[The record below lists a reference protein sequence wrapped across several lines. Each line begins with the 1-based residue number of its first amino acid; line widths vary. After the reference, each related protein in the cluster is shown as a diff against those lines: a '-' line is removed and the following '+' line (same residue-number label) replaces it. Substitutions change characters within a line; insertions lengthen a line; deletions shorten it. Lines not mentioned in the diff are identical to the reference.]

1 MITDSNIYKNLIIMA
16 LCHVEELSVQYIKT
30 IILHA
35 YALLIFFIL
44 DIKLQKIL
52 NMLFERKYIWKIS
65 QKSFREKIKCQL
77 LTPNMSIFIIPL

>member
-1 MITDSNIYKNLIIMA
+1 MITDSDIYKNLIIKA
-16 LCHVEELSVQYIKT
+16 LCHVEELLSVQYIKT

-52 NMLFERKYIWKIS
+52 KY
-65 QKSFREKIKCQL
+65 
-77 LTPNMSIFIIPL
+77 

>member
-1 MITDSNIYKNLIIMA
+1 MITDSDIYKNLIIMA

-30 IILHA
+30 IILHE

-52 NMLFERKYIWKIS
+52 KY
-65 QKSFREKIKCQL
+65 
-77 LTPNMSIFIIPL
+77 